1 MNNINNYDELIAKI
15 KEKKFPKVLMHACCG
30 PCSSACLDVMMKGLN
45 VDLYFSNSNIDTND
59 EFTLRENELIK
70 LNEAINKTGKVIIDQ
85 YEPNDFFQAIKG
97 LEHLGE
103 RSERCYQCYLMRMEK
118 TCRFAKENGYDYF
131 TTSLSLSPHKN
142 ATWIN
147 EIGVELS
154 KKYQMPFIYS
164 NFKLKNGFQKSIEY
178 SKQYNLYRQN
188 YCGCHYSKIERGV
201 IDE

>member
-1 MNNINNYDELIAKI
+1 MNNINNYDELIALI
-15 KEKKFPKVLMHACCG
+15 EEKKFPKVLMHACCG
-30 PCSSACLDVMMKGLN
+30 PCSSACLDIMMKGFN
-45 VDLYFSNSNIDTND
+45 VDLYFSNSNIDTNA